1 MIKYSTLIEIILEKS
16 HISHIIVMYNFRRRV
31 GLGQTG
37 PPPTRNIVDEEPSP
51 DTKLRN
57 HVLLSHAQTMVNL
70 FDPII

>member
-1 MIKYSTLIEIILEKS
+1 M
-16 HISHIIVMYNFRRRV
+16 